1 MRKHAPAAPLSANVA
16 LDALAETWDGSEEH
30 AVALAKLIRASR
42 GLWPDL
48 KVNK

>member
-1 MRKHAPAAPLSANVA
+1 MHEHALAAPPDTNVA
-16 LDALAETWDGSEEH
+16 FAALAETWDGSQEH

-48 KVNK
+48 KVNE